1 MAKVHM
7 IMLLALVEYFVF
19 TIAVGR
25 ARYQFGVKAPATSGQ
40 PDFERYYRAQMN
52 TLEQLVIFIPALWSF
67 ATFVNG
73 DLAAILGAVFIVGRA
88 MYFVGYVKAAEK
100 RSAGFGLST
109 LATLALLIG
118 GIIGAFGAL

>member
-1 MAKVHM
+1 
-7 IMLLALVEYFVF
+7 MLLALVEYFVF

-25 ARYQFGVKAPATSGQ
+25 ARYTFGVKAPATSGH

-73 DLAAILGAVFIVGRA
+73 DVAVILCAAFIVGRA
-88 MYFVGYVKAAEK
+88 MYFFGYVKAAEK

>member
-1 MAKVHM
+1 MAKVHL
-7 IMLLALVEYFVF
+7 IMLLSLVEYFVF

-25 ARYQFGVKAPATSGQ
+25 ARYAFGVKAPATSGH

-52 TLEQLVIFIPALWSF
+52 TLEQLVIFIPALWTF

-73 DLAAILGAVFIVGRA
+73 DVAAILGAVFIVGRA
-88 MYFVGYVKAAEK
+88 MYFFGYVKAAEK

-118 GIIGAFGAL
+118 GIIGAFGAM

>member
-1 MAKVHM
+1 MPQVHVV
-7 IMLLALVEYFVF
+7 MLLAVLQYFVF
-19 TIAVGR
+19 GLAVGY
-25 ARYQFGVKAPATSGQ
+25 ARGRYGIPAPATAGH

-67 ATFVNG
+67 ATFVNS